1 MSIAA
6 LRRASC
12 LIVLSCTAVAQL
24 PGMGAVRPTAIT
36 SPLSVFDPTQL
47 DLWMMN
53 HDAEKRR
60 EALESQSA
68 SVSKLDLKA
77 PGSARREYDKG
88 LQLLMRKNF
97 SAAVEHLSK
106 STSIY
111 PKYVAAHTA
120 LGSAYL
126 DLGKNNQAREE
137 FGQAVELDDHLPNSY
152 LNLGRAELALQH
164 YPAAVEAMKKASSIA
179 PLDLHLLTALSYT
192 QYLNHDFGGTIA
204 TAQQVHGRKHE
215 GAALVHYFAAAAWQG
230 QNNLEETQR
239 ELQILLREDP
249 KSPMADQ
256 ARLMVQRIE
265 EQKNQPAAPAVTIAY
280 EAAPGEV
287 DARPGELPVQFERK
301 MQQLQQQKQVADA
314 ELEASCETCGAS
326 GSSGPREAD
335 VSPGAARLPERHIP
349 SYAGWTLRSSVDEVA
364 LFFAV
369 TDHGKSVSDLTQ
381 EDVGIRDDRRPP
393 AAILGFRNESQL
405 PLRLGLVI
413 DTSASITS
421 RFSFEQGAAANFLR
435 KVVTDEKDLVF
446 VVGFAN
452 SVLLVQDFTNE
463 EKQITHGIE
472 QLAPAGG
479 TAAWDA
485 VAFAAE
491 KLASQREERPV
502 ARILV
507 VISDGDDNSSSATLK
522 EAIESAQRGEVIVYT
537 VSTREQGGDDQ
548 SALVGDR
555 ALKLLAERTGGA
567 AFFPGS
573 LGHLNHSLAELQQV
587 IRSRYL
593 ISYKPAFF
601 KHDGQYRTIDLT
613 AQKGGRKLRIYARK
627 GYYAPGNAAQ
637 ADTF

>member
-6 LRRASC
+6 LRAASC
-12 LIVLSCTAVAQL
+12 VVVLSCTAVAQL
-24 PGMGAVRPTAIT
+24 PGMGSVRPTATT
-36 SPLSVFDPTQL
+36 SPMSIFDPTQL
-47 DLWMMN
+47 DLWMVN
-53 HDAEKRR
+53 HDAQKRH
-60 EALESQSA
+60 EALESASA
-68 SVSKLDLKA
+68 SVSKLDVKA

-97 SAAVEHLSK
+97 SAAVERLAK
-106 STSIY
+106 ATSIY

-126 DLGKNNQAREE
+126 DLGKNEQARAE

-152 LNLGRAELALQH
+152 LNLGRAELALQN
-164 YPAAVEAMKKASSIA
+164 YPAAVDAIKKASSIA
-179 PLDLHLLTALSYT
+179 PLDLHLLTALTYT

-215 GAALVHYFAAAAWQG
+215 GAAVVHYFAAAAWQG
-230 QNNLEETQR
+230 QNNLEETQS
-239 ELQILLREDP
+239 ELRILLREDP

-256 ARLMVQRIE
+256 ARLAVQRIE

-287 DARPGELPVQFERK
+287 EARPGELPVQFQRK
-301 MQQLQQQKQVADA
+301 MQQLQQQKQVAEA
-314 ELEASCETCGAS
+314 ELEASCETCGAPAT
-326 GSSGPREAD
+326 SGPHATDDARG
-335 VSPGAARLPERHIP
+335 SGPPPRIPGANY
-349 SYAGWTLRSSVDEVA
+349 SGWTLHRSVDEVA
-364 LFFAV
+364 LFFAA

-381 EDVGIRDDRRPP
+381 EEIGIRDEGKAP

-435 KVVTDEKDLVF
+435 KVVTDEKDRVF

-463 EKQITHGIE
+463 EKQIAHGIE

-491 KLASQREERPV
+491 KLASQREDRPV

-522 EAIESAQRGEVIVYT
+522 EAIESAQRGEVIVYA
-537 VSTREQGGDDQ
+537 VSTREQGNEDQ
-548 SALVGDR
+548 SALVGDQ
-555 ALKLLAERTGGA
+555 ALKSLAERTGGA

-573 LGHLNHSLAELQQV
+573 LGHLNRSLAELQQV

-593 ISYKPAFF
+593 ISYKPALFR
-601 KHDGQYRTIDLT
+601 HDGQYRTIDLT
-613 AQKGGRKLRIYARK
+613 AKKAGRKLRIYARK
-627 GYYAPGNAAQ
+627 GYYAPGDAGP
-637 ADTF
+637 ADSF